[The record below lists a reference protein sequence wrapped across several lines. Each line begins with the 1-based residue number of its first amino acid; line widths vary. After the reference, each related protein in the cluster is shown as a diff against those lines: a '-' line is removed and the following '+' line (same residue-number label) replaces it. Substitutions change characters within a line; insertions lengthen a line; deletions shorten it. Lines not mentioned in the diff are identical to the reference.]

1 MLLPRS
7 GLGGYTIEARFALRS
22 QDPNARVAPPG
33 GPRGRPRTE
42 PRALAWPPWKKD
54 STSTAAGSL
63 DAGSTA
69 MRLRTGG
76 LSGSSETVTQ
86 AVPLPLE
93 SGGGRHR
100 AGYAAITVSR
110 SRPRG
115 SVWAEHAGA
124 RNEPFQLAIKGDGAC
139 DAEARA
145 DGAEKLGCGE
155 TPRENAAGLRL
166 RPAPG
171 RGSAVVECRSGSS
184 GNKPAGGRS

>member
-1 MLLPRS
+1 LLLPRS

-22 QDPNARVAPPG
+22 QDPNAPVAPPG

-93 SGGGRHR
+93 SGAILTWWAASSGIRRDYGFAFSTARICVGRACGSEERAVSARDKGRRGLRCGGSRR
-100 AGYAAITVSR
+100 R
-110 SRPRG
+110 SR
-115 SVWAEHAGA
+115 
-124 RNEPFQLAIKGDGAC
+124 
-139 DAEARA
+139 
-145 DGAEKLGCGE
+145 E
-155 TPRENAAGLRL
+155 TRMWRNAA
-166 RPAPG
+166 
-171 RGSAVVECRSGSS
+171 
-184 GNKPAGGRS
+184 